1 MSTPGGWTRPGQ
13 GPSDETTPPGGAPPP
28 PLPPQGRP
36 SHPQPPHAQPPDAQ
50 PPHAQPP
57 YAQPPPQHPG
67 QPPAWHEPRASTY
80 QPGVIPFRPIAL
92 GDIYGAA
99 FKIIKGNPASTV
111 GIGLLV
117 ALAALIPTT
126 PIGLLVARQGSGSY
140 MDPEATDPVAVS
152 TDLVLVSAGQ
162 YIPALSGSLA
172 TIALAGFIAYVT
184 GQAVLG
190 RKVKLPETWRGTKSH
205 LLRVIGVSLLVSL
218 IVFVVMAAFMAP
230 GLAVMIIGG
239 LQGDEQ
245 MLVVGVLLFIGLL
258 LLLIPLLLFLWTR
271 FAFAGPAVVLE
282 GVGVFASLR
291 RSWRLTRFRGFWRI
305 LGIRLLT
312 TILASLV
319 AQILVIPLAMV
330 LFAVMFT
337 ALSPSAMVTL
347 QVLVGAA
354 TTLISAAAATPI
366 TATVDTLLYVDQRMR
381 DEALDVRLIQAVEGQ
396 APLPWQPAADPL
408 QRTPA

>member
-1 MSTPGGWTRPGQ
+1 MSTPGGWAAPGERP
-13 GPSDETTPPGGAPPP
+13 PEAP
-28 PLPPQGRP
+28 
-36 SHPQPPHAQPPDAQ
+36 
-50 PPHAQPP
+50 AQPP
-57 YAQPPPQHPG
+57 YAPG
-67 QPPAWHEPRASTY
+67 QPGSQGQPPHTPPAGWPPSQPGPPPGWQQPRASTY
-80 QPGVIPFRPIAL
+80 QPGVIPFRPIGL

-126 PIGLLVARQGSGSY
+126 PIGLVVAQQGSGSF
-140 MDPEATDPVAVS
+140 MDPNETDAVVVGTDAILVAI
-152 TDLVLVSAGQ
+152 GQ

-172 TIALAGFIAYVT
+172 TVALAGFIAYVT

-190 RKVKLPETWRGTKSH
+190 RKVKLPETWRGTKAH

-218 IVFVVMAAFMAP
+218 IVFLVMAAFVAP

-239 LQGDEQ
+239 VQGDDQ
-245 MLVVGVLLFIGLL
+245 MLIVGVLLLIGLL

-271 FAFAGPAVVLE
+271 FAFAGPAIVLE

-291 RSWRLTRFRGFWRI
+291 RSWQLTRFPGFWRI
-305 LGIRLLT
+305 LGIRVLT
-312 TILASLV
+312 LILASFV
-319 AQILVIPLAMV
+319 AQILVIPLTMI
-330 LFAVMFT
+330 LIAVMFT
-337 ALSPSAMVTL
+337 ALSPSALVTV
-347 QVLVGAA
+347 QVLMGAA

-396 APLPWQPAADPL
+396 APLPWQPAVDPL